1 MVLRLPD
8 SWSNWNLECWFLRR
22 GENCS
27 TRRTTSRSKGENQ
40 QQTTNSTHIWRRRR
54 DLNPGN
60 IGGRAWASER
70 SHHCTIPCSPQKI
83 KHIWVNKIRHI
94 RVNSKQISN
103 AGNLLGMLSYFGTK
117 SIYNFLSSLK
127 KKHLCSFWN
136 LCILQ
141 TAWSSHQ

>member
-8 SWSNWNLECWFLRR
+8 SWSNWNLEMLVFDERGKPKYPEKNLSEQRR
-22 GENCS
+22 EP
-27 TRRTTSRSKGENQ
+27 R
-40 QQTTNSTHIWRRRR
+40 TNSTHIWRRRR

-127 KKHLCSFWN
+127 KKHLCSFWSHKREHN
-136 LCILQ
+136 
-141 TAWSSHQ
+141 TAY